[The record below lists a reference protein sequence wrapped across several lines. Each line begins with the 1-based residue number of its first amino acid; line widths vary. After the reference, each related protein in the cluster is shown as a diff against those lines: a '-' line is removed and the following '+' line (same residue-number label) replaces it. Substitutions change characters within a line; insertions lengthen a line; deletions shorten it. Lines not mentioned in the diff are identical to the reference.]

1 MIKAYATSMMLRI
14 TPTASNNVIHREKSK
29 KWWGVKPFYG
39 LDIVVIGQ
47 CVIAHGIIPHAA
59 WILGEVCF

>member
-1 MIKAYATSMMLRI
+1 MIKTNINSRMPMI
-14 TPTASNNVIHREKSK
+14 TPAASNNVIHREKSK
-29 KWWGVKPFYG
+29 KWWGVKPSYG

-47 CVIAHGIIPHAA
+47 CVIVHGIIPHAA

>member
-1 MIKAYATSMMLRI
+1 MIKTNINSMMPMI
-14 TPTASNNVIHREKSK
+14 TPAASNNVIPREKSK
-29 KWWGVKPFYG
+29 RWWGVKPSYG

-47 CVIAHGIIPHAA
+47 CVIVHGIIPHAA